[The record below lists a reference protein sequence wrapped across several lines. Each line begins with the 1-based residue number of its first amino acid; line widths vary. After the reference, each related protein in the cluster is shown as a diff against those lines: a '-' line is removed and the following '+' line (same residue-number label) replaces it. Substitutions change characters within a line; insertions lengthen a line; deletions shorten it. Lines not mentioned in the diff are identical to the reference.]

1 VSLTDC
7 ATARDGEEVWP
18 CYRDVFADQPS
29 YEHWRDQVWDRHR
42 ARDGFRLAR
51 AWLPDGEALS
61 GFAYGYT
68 GRRGQWWTDL
78 AARVLPAA
86 AADEWLDGHFEL
98 VSIAVAPGARG
109 RGIGRTLLRTL
120 TDGLPHQRLLL
131 MTTSD
136 EDDPARRLY
145 ASEGWMVLGP
155 GVGDGQVIMAKRATA
170 RLAAE
175 ETDTG
180 ALPAPTSPLPS
191 D

>member
-1 VSLTDC
+1 LTDS
-7 ATARDGEEVWP
+7 ATPADGEEVWP

-29 YEHWRDQVWDRHR
+29 YERWKEQVWDRHR

-51 AWLPDGEALS
+51 AWLPGGALC

-68 GRRGQWWTDL
+68 GRHGQWWTDQ

-86 AADEWLDGHFEL
+86 AADAWLDGHFEL
-98 VSIAVAPGARG
+98 VSIAVAPEARG
-109 RGIGRTLLRTL
+109 RGIGRTLLTGL

-175 ETDTG
+175 GIDAG
-180 ALPAPTSPLPS
+180 GLPAPTRRPPR